1 MTESIKKGIKKIVG
15 RVEDAARSP
24 LGSSAVSGDFRNPR
38 RYRLDFINERTFNRV
53 WTIRFSR
60 VRVILFTLTVIAAI
74 AALVFVILF
83 YTPVRRLMPG
93 QLDGDLRSRYIDMAL
108 SLDSLEQEARIN
120 DAYLTNIGDI
130 LMGRVDPDSTRE
142 SIAAAMAAP
151 SSDTLIAASEAER
164 RFVKSYEDADRFNL
178 SVLTPIAAE
187 GMTFYSPVPG
197 VLSEPEQNETAT
209 SVSFD
214 EKMLLPVSSVYR
226 GTVIGVYPG
235 PTDTRTVIVQH
246 PNDFIS
252 VYGGLREVFAAVGD
266 KVAAGQRIGHSGE
279 GARFDFELWHN
290 GSATNPTDYIGF

>member
-1 MTESIKKGIKKIVG
+1 MKSMKRVIKRLAG
-15 RVEDAARSP
+15 RIDAAAHSP
-24 LGSSAVSGDFRNPR
+24 FGGSAVSGDFRNPR

-60 VRVILFTLTVIAAI
+60 VRVILFFLTVVAAI

-142 SIAAAMAAP
+142 SIAAGMLVASA
-151 SSDTLIAASEAER
+151 DTLIAASEAER
-164 RFVKSYEDADRFNL
+164 RFVKSYEDAERFNL

-197 VLSEPEQNETAT
+197 VISEPRHNETAT
-209 SVSFD
+209 AVTFD

-226 GTVIGVYPG
+226 GTVIGIYAG
-235 PTDTRTVIVQH
+235 QADTRTVIVQH

-266 KVAAGQRIGHSGE
+266 KVSAGQRIGHSGE
-279 GARFDFELWHN
+279 GKCFSFELWHN
-290 GSATNPTDYIGF
+290 GSATDPTDYIGF